1 MHTTPKVI
9 GLDLSL
15 SSTGVAS
22 SAGWVNCIL
31 TKPDQFPTKF
41 DRLRHIRNEALL
53 HVRGAHLVVVEQ
65 LAIGSQTG
73 QHLTRAGMWHL
84 VMEAIDAA
92 DIPWASV
99 TTQQLKK
106 YATGKGNASKDATL
120 LAVARRFPDWDI
132 TGNDE
137 ADALTLAAMGSDHLG
152 RPLTDM
158 PKVNR
163 EALDKVTWPDVLE
176 VAR

>member
-1 MHTTPKVI
+1 MTTATRVI
-9 GLDLSL
+9 GLELSL
-15 SSTGVAS
+15 ASTGVAS
-22 SAGWVNCIL
+22 SLGWTDRIV
-31 TKPDQFPTKF
+31 TKPDQFPNTF
-41 DRLRHIRNEALL
+41 ARLRHIRAQVLDHTRTAN
-53 HVRGAHLVVVEQ
+53 LVVVEQ
-65 LAIGSQTG
+65 LAIASQTG
-73 QHLTRAGMWHL
+73 QHLTRAGLWHM

-92 DIPWASV
+92 DIPWTSV

-120 LAVARRFPDWDI
+120 LAVAKRFPHWDI

-152 RPLTDM
+152 HPLADM
-158 PKVNR
+158 PQAHR
-163 EALDKVTWPDVLE
+163 EALDKVTWPEME